1 MTVPIV
7 AVDGGNSKTD
17 IALLATDGT
26 VLATLRGPTVS
37 QQQVGLA
44 EAGRRLDA
52 LARRA
57 AERAGVDAR
66 PPVLATLGV
75 LCLAGMDLPSD
86 RRELAAAHGSSGL
99 AVRIVLRNDT
109 HAALR
114 AGSPEPWG
122 VAVILGE
129 GINAIGVAPSGKEA
143 RFAGLGPIS
152 GDRGGGGTLGM
163 DALGAAVRAGDG
175 RGPRTS
181 LEQLVPSAF
190 GLRRPIDVT
199 VALYRGR
206 IPIERVHEL
215 APVLVAA
222 ALDGDAVARSVLA
235 SLAQEAAAFAIA
247 AIRRAGLLGRPVP
260 VVLAGGVARGADPL
274 LSSMIAERVHAVA
287 PAAVISVL
295 HAPPVLGAALLAL
308 DEVAPGDATARE
320 RAAAGLTSQALAA
333 SGLSPAGDAQAMPD
347 GPSASGPGASAGADP
362 ESGPVS
368 GGGP

>member
-1 MTVPIV
+1 MTAPII

-17 IALLATDGT
+17 IALLTADGS

-37 QQQVGLA
+37 HQQVGA
-44 EAGRRLDA
+44 GEAGPRLVA
-52 LARRA
+52 MVRQTAG
-57 AERAGVDAR
+57 RAGIEVGEDSLGS
-66 PPVLATLGV
+66 LAV

-86 RRELAAAHGSSGL
+86 RRELQAAHGLSGL
-99 AVRIVLRNDT
+99 AGRVLLRNDT
-109 HAALR
+109 EAALR

-122 VAVILGE
+122 IAVILGS
-129 GINAIGVAPSGKEA
+129 GLNAVGVAPSGREA

-181 LEQLVPSAF
+181 LERLVPEAF

-206 IPIERVHEL
+206 VGMDRIQEL
-215 APVLVAA
+215 APVLVGAAMDGDRA
-222 ALDGDAVARSVLA
+222 ALDVLA
-235 SLAQEAAAFAIA
+235 SLADEAAAFAIA
-247 AIRRAGLLGRPVP
+247 AIRRTGLVRAAVP

-274 LSSMIAERVHAVA
+274 LTAMIAERVRKVVPGATVT
-287 PAAVISVL
+287 VL

-308 DEVAPGDATARE
+308 DIVSPGDREAQE
-320 RAAAGLTSQALAA
+320 RARAALTTRALAGSSVA
-333 SGLSPAGDAQAMPD
+333 
-347 GPSASGPGASAGADP
+347 
-362 ESGPVS
+362 
-368 GGGP
+368 